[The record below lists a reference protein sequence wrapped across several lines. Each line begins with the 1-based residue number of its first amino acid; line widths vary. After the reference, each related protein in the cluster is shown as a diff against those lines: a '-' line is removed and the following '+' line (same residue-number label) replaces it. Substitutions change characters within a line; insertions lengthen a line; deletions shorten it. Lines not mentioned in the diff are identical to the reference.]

1 MGSRKQ
7 PRPTAA
13 DTGQV
18 HGKRILVTGAR
29 SGIGA
34 ATVELLAAEGAA
46 VGVHYHRKKAEA
58 QKLIEK
64 IRAAGGKAEGYEA
77 DLLSRDARSRLV
89 PGHRAS
95 RGARRVGQ
103 QCRRCG
109 WAGTVPGIGR
119 DGLEPDVSA

>member
-7 PRPTAA
+7 PRPTTA
-13 DTGQV
+13 DAGQV
-18 HGKRILVTGAR
+18 SGKRILVTGAS

-64 IRAAGGKAEGYEA
+64 IRTAGRGGGGVSADPVHRAA
-77 DLLSRDARSRLV
+77 RPPLV
-89 PGHRAS
+89 PVGPHALAGP
-95 RGARRVGQ
+95 GALRQQSRRVG
-103 QCRRCG
+103 G
-109 WAGTVPGIGR
+109 PGALLGVAETAAGP
-119 DGLEPDVSA
+119 